1 MSYSLVFKKGGVEI
15 LSLSAGHPLSNVFL
29 DKPYDEFKP
38 MPRTAFA
45 DAIHTLIR
53 QDESYEDDAEM
64 CAKMLEH
71 STDWEERWELVSRL
85 NDIKKDRRALAEA
98 KVMLHMLEM
107 IWEEG
112 AYCDDQSNMGL
123 EWAVI

>member
-15 LSLSAGHPLSNVFL
+15 LSLGAGHPLSNAFL

-53 QDESYEDDAEM
+53 QDESLEDDTEM
-64 CAKMLEH
+64 CVKMLEY
-71 STDWEERWELVSRL
+71 SSNWEERWELITRL
-85 NDIKKDRRALAEA
+85 NNIKTNRKAIADA
-98 KVMLHMLEM
+98 KVMLRMLEM
-107 IWEEG
+107 IWKEG
-112 AYCDDQSNMGL
+112 EYTDNQSNIGL
-123 EWAVI
+123 EWAVL